1 MRDRLPESD
10 RFWLAVFFGR
20 AELLLLGRFWLLVR
34 YAERFSIRLGVA
46 PRPPF
51 RAPPLRYAPCFRI
64 TPNAMRYGYRLSDKS
79 LKAAIAINFSCPKN
93 NLALPL
99 SVRKTI
105 ELYSYLSEK
114 VSKTNQKRDRSC
126 PTILE
131 L

>member
-1 MRDRLPESD
+1 MLRLLCNAAITSKCSS
-10 RFWLAVFFGR
+10 FAVPIS
-20 AELLLLGRFWLLVR
+20 
-34 YAERFSIRLGVA
+34 FSGGQ
-46 PRPPF
+46 PPSPPIQ
-51 RAPPLRYAPCFRI
+51 APPLRCRSVVPHRI
-64 TPNAMRYGYRLSDKS
+64 TPNAIRDGYRLSDKS
-79 LKAAIAINFSCPKN
+79 LKASRARNFSCPKN

-99 SVRKTI
+99 SVRKTS